1 VSFFG
6 TMLEDLFLDDVS
18 ISSARIYSLLPALP
32 ADKLHK
38 YPDKQRD
45 DNNIICESEEE
56 YEIWQSVHR
65 HEDISE
71 YSEREKE
78 FCYEWCSRMSKG
90 FPGMTELLFE
100 IFKTSNKVKK
110 FHKDND
116 YSSFIVASFSSSR
129 SVFQFLVV
137 AVTASFLSKN
147 MVENFV
153 MPYPSGQ

>member
-1 VSFFG
+1 MARCSKISFS
-6 TMLEDLFLDDVS
+6 MMSLFL
-18 ISSARIYSLLPALP
+18 LLGFIHCVQHFLW
-32 ADKLHK
+32 DKLHK

-45 DNNIICESEEE
+45 DNNIIGKS
-56 YEIWQSVHR
+56 
-65 HEDISE
+65 
-71 YSEREKE
+71 EKE
-78 FCYEWCSRMSKG
+78 YKVRQSIHGHNYIAKYSQGEEKFCCEWCSRMSKG